1 VTIPGHMQRGGSP
14 CPYDRV
20 LSSRFGAAAADLI
33 INRRYGYMVGINN
46 GDIVNVPLKDVA
58 GKLKF
63 VDPQSSMVREAKLL
77 GISFGTFD

>member
-1 VTIPGHMQRGGSP
+1 
-14 CPYDRV
+14 
-20 LSSRFGAAAADLI
+20 
-33 INRRYGYMVGINN
+33 MVGINN